1 MKIVVFLLQKYLTK
15 CQKKFAKPLNIT
27 LYGGFAMTQYS
38 TYSLSIFKEI
48 ITEMSDCREK
58 YVVNPEKDFT
68 RNGNQSFINYMLF
81 LCTMTDGTYSNQ
93 SYSFHNKAVN
103 FISAS
108 AICQARQKIK
118 PSAFD
123 YVYKEFNR
131 RMNPQKT
138 YKGYKVYAVDGSDIP
153 ICRNPN
159 CEDQT
164 YIKKYKNRRGY
175 NSLHLNA
182 IYDINNKIYVD
193 AILDSSSKFNEY
205 AALVTMAKRSIRRNE
220 KSVYICDRG
229 YEAYNCIG
237 HLIDK
242 NVRFLIRAKDINSNG
257 IAKNIKVPDTDTF
270 DIYYERTFTKSCKK
284 IYKENKDK
292 YRIIAST
299 TPMDFITE
307 ESPLHTMG
315 FRVVRIL
322 LESGEYELLFTNLD
336 KKEFPALALKDLY
349 YQRWGIETAFRD
361 LKHTVGAVCFHSKK
375 VSLIEQELYA
385 SLFVYNFSSLVAQ
398 HVKID
403 KKKRKYKYYINFSMT
418 VTLCRDLLKSLAH
431 TSPPENVEATL
442 KRKLSPVRPD
452 RKFKRFATRGK
463 SWICFNYRVA

>member
-1 MKIVVFLLQKYLTK
+1 MRIVVFLLQKDLTK

-38 TYSLSIFKEI
+38 TLSLSVFKEI
-48 ITEMSDCREK
+48 ITEMSHSREK

-68 RNGNQSFINYMLF
+68 RNGKESFINYMLF
-81 LCTMTDGTYSNQ
+81 LCTMTGGTYDNQ
-93 SYSFHNKAVN
+93 SYKFHNMAAN
-103 FISAS
+103 YISAP

-118 PSAFD
+118 PSAFE

-138 YKGYKVYAVDGSDIP
+138 YKDYKVYAVDGSDIP
-153 ICRNPN
+153 IYRNPK

-164 YIKKYKNRRGY
+164 YIKKYNSKRGY

-182 IYDINNKIYVD
+182 IYDIHNKVYVD
-193 AILDSSSKFNEY
+193 ALLDPSTKSNEY
-205 AALVTMAKRSIRRNE
+205 AGFVTMAKRSIKRNE
-220 KSVYICDRG
+220 KSIYICDRG

-242 NVRFLIRAKDINSNG
+242 NVRFIIRAKDITSNG
-257 IAKNIKVPDTDTF
+257 IAKNIEVPDTDTF
-270 DIYYERTFTKSCKK
+270 DIYYERTFTKSCRK
-284 IYKENKDK
+284 IYKENKGE
-292 YRIIAST
+292 YRVITST
-299 TPMDFITE
+299 TPMDFITK
-307 ESPLHTMG
+307 ESPFHKMG

-349 YQRWGIETAFRD
+349 YLRWGIETAFRD
-361 LKHTVGAVCFHSKK
+361 LKYTVGAVSFHSKK

-398 HVKID
+398 HVKIE
-403 KKKRKYKYYINFSMT
+403 KKKRKYKYFINFSMA
-418 VTLCRDLLKSLAH
+418 VTLCIDLLKSLAH

-442 KRKLSPVRPD
+442 KRKLTPIRPD
-452 RKFKRFATRGK
+452 RKYKRFATRGK
-463 SWICFNYRVA
+463 PWACFNYRIA